1 MANYP
6 ELIYWLA
13 LLNESRLKLNLVKP
27 IIQQWCFGENRS
39 LADLFQLSPWEWSTR
54 FGLSDEDAN
63 RAVAA
68 AERLDKQAALVAQWQ
83 SQKIEPLIRTDP
95 RYPKRL
101 IATLPG
107 AKQPLILWARGNLN
121 LLNEPGVAVL
131 GGQAPD
137 EATTELIQEVMQTL
151 AAEEINLV
159 SGYGRGLDRATFET
173 MLTIPDGHAVTVLPM
188 GLSAFAKS
196 TAKLEPAIAQG
207 RVTLISPFAP
217 DTPFQEKLAE
227 ARNLLIDHLALALL
241 IPQPDDDAQ
250 VRGTAALERGQPVF
264 VSLND
269 TAGNRTLIDGGA
281 YLLTDAGEV
290 VEMVQQA
297 IIDTVFVEEAP
308 LPPIGQPAAAA
319 PAPLV
324 PLVTPAPAAAALS
337 SDADFSLPVE
347 EVEPIDSEEALEI
360 LSLGGN
366 VPEILRQRLKK
377 EDGGEAKKK
386 GKK

>member
-39 LADLFQLSPWEWSTR
+39 LAELFELSPWEWSTR
-54 FGLSDEDAN
+54 FGLSDEEAN

-83 SQKIEPLIRTDP
+83 SQKIEPLIRTDL

-101 IATLPG
+101 IATLPA

-131 GGQAPD
+131 GSQTPD
-137 EATTELIQEVMQTL
+137 EAITELIHEVMQTL
-151 AAEEINLV
+151 AAEEINLI
-159 SGYGRGLDRATFET
+159 SGYGRGLDRATFEA
-173 MLTIPDGHAVTVLPM
+173 MLTTPNGHAVTVLPM

-196 TAKLEPAIAQG
+196 TTKLETVITQG
-207 RVTLISPFAP
+207 RVALVSPFAP

-227 ARNLLIDHLALALL
+227 ARNLLIDHLALTLL
-241 IPQPDDDAQ
+241 IPHPDEDAQ
-250 VRGTAALERGQPVF
+250 ARATAALERGLPVF

-269 TAGNRTLIDGGA
+269 TAGNRALIDGGA

-308 LPPIGQPAAAA
+308 PPVQPAASA
-319 PAPLV
+319 PTLASAP
-324 PLVTPAPAAAALS
+324 TPAAALPS
-337 SDADFSLPVE
+337 SDADFNLPVE

-366 VPEILRQRLKK
+366 VPEILRKRLKK
-377 EDGGEAKKK
+377 EDGRGDAERAKK